1 MNTKVT
7 LEELK
12 SQMPFNIGKPNDGF
26 AQYFSGK
33 SFLEP
38 LSTEQV
44 KIFNVTFESGCR
56 NNWHIHHAKEGGG
69 QILICISGNGLYQE
83 WGKPVQHLKPGDIV
97 NIKPGIKHWHGTA
110 DDSWFSHLAIE
121 VPGID
126 CFNEWLEKVE

>member
-1 MNTKVT
+1 MH
-7 LEELK
+7 
-12 SQMPFNIGKPNDGF
+12 NI
-26 AQYFSGK
+26 FSGK

-121 VPGID
+121 VPGKD

>member
-1 MNTKVT
+1 MNTEVS

-69 QILICISGNGLYQE
+69 QILICVAGNGLYQE
-83 WGKPVQHLKPGDIV
+83 WGKPVQHLKPGDVV
-97 NIKPGIKHWHGTA
+97 NIKPGIKH
-110 DDSWFSHLAIE
+110 
-121 VPGID
+121 
-126 CFNEWLEKVE
+126 